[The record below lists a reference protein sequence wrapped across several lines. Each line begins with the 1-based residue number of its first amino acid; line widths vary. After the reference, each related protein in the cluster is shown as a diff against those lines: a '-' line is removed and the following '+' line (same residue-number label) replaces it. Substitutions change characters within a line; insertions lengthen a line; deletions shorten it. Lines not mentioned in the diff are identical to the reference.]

1 MYSNA
6 PQPHTEAHEF
16 AIDSLGEALEI
27 RNRQREDFRKRC
39 ETLPRRRN
47 KTIVTI
53 RLNTH
58 IEVAHLCVSEKMQT
72 HYVIET
78 TGLRKV
84 YGTKVAVADLTL
96 QVPRGEVFA
105 FLGPNGAG
113 KSTAVKM
120 LLGLVMPTEGRA
132 RVLAAA
138 PADPRAMARIGFLPE
153 HFRFH
158 EWLQAAEFLDL
169 HARLSGLS
177 ASVRQRRIPD
187 VLALVGL
194 SEHARRPLADFSKG
208 MLQRIG
214 LAQALIHEPELVFL
228 DEPTS
233 ALDPFGRMLVRNI
246 IRDLRANGTTVFL
259 NSHLL
264 SEVEM
269 TCDRAAFIREGR
281 VLRTL
286 RLHDAAA
293 GRMRVTVRVAGASNG
308 LMASLATFCV
318 SGSAP
323 QEMSPG
329 VIELDIAGEDA
340 LPQIAEHIIT
350 SGARLY
356 ALTPQRVSLEQ
367 LFLEIVGAADSGQ

>member
-1 MYSNA
+1 MSN
-6 PQPHTEAHEF
+6 
-16 AIDSLGEALEI
+16 
-27 RNRQREDFRKRC
+27 
-39 ETLPRRRN
+39 
-47 KTIVTI
+47 
-53 RLNTH
+53 
-58 IEVAHLCVSEKMQT
+58 
-72 HYVIET
+72 YVIET

-84 YGTKVAVADLTL
+84 YGAKVAVADLTL

-120 LLGLVMPTEGRA
+120 LLGLVTPTGGSA
-132 RVLAAA
+132 RVLGAA
-138 PADPRAMARIGFLPE
+138 PADPHAMVRIGFLPE

-169 HARLSGLS
+169 HARLSGLPAS
-177 ASVRQRRIPD
+177 ARQRRIPE

-194 SEHARRPLADFSKG
+194 LEHARRPLADFSKG

-246 IRDLRANGTTVFL
+246 IRDLRARGTTVFL

-264 SEVEM
+264 GEVEL

-286 RLHDAAA
+286 SLHDAAA
-293 GRMRVTVRVAGASNG
+293 GRVRVTLRVAGASNG
-308 LMASLATFCV
+308 LLASLAAFCAN
-318 SGSAP
+318 GGAP
-323 QEMSPG
+323 QETSPG
-329 VIELDIAGEDA
+329 MIELEVASEDA
-340 LPQIAEHIIT
+340 LPQIAEHVVA

-367 LFLEIVGAADSGQ
+367 LFLEIVGADDSGQ